1 MKGNK
6 TFKWSLITLCV
17 LCSLSGQAQETSNI
31 SLRSILD
38 QIEQRFDVSFTY
50 MDQTIDSLKLPPPD
64 RNLDLQQTILYLEG
78 VVELRFVFLDDKY
91 ISVIPLSDRYNF
103 CGYLIDSE
111 NRDPVSGALV
121 SSAQQHTVTDQN
133 GYFILSQSEPGH
145 PIIARHVGY
154 EDAILTFDDAKA
166 ECQTFYLKPSTSVL
180 DELVIQS
187 YIIRGID
194 KKVGGQV
201 EVDIQNTNILPG
213 LTEPDVFFTMQI
225 LPGVQS
231 TNETVT
237 DINIRGG
244 SNDQNLML
252 WDGVRL
258 YQTGHFFGLISAVN
272 PYIIDKSSIIKN
284 GTSAKLGE
292 GVSGV
297 ILIETPVN
305 RAETFSAQVGS
316 NMINSDQ
323 LLQIPLRNTSV
334 MIASRQSLSGLVL
347 TPIYNQYFER
357 AFHDT
362 DVLNAQGSNQVV
374 NSNERF
380 GFYDFSFNTV
390 SDFSNATKLKTGF
403 LTINNSIRFD
413 ESAVVNS
420 KLISRSSNLD
430 QGSVLGFI
438 SLSHKWTDRLQSRFY
453 GSITNYKQESINFD
467 VLTDQRHVLENEVLE
482 SSLKG
487 EISFRAKEKWVI
499 SSGLQLVETG
509 IRNFRDI
516 NTPEFRSLSKE
527 VNRTSSAFFESS
539 LNPHQNADLILG
551 IRTSY
556 FDKIDH
562 LRVEPRLSAL
572 IRLGGAF
579 TMEILAESKSQTSVQ
594 SVDFQ
599 TDFLG
604 VEKRKWEL
612 INNQS
617 IPLLTSNQA
626 SLGFNYKKGLTLLSL
641 EGFIKEVDG
650 VITSSQGFLN
660 QYQFTRSIGSYLAR
674 GIELLINPRF
684 KDVDTWMTYTFLNS
698 DYTFPE
704 LVTPTFRSNFDIS
717 HSLSAGLSYQ
727 LKKFQFSSGINYR
740 SGLPFT
746 NQLGFDQNSESIIYD
761 YPNNISLEPYFRLDF
776 SVKYSF
782 PISDKIEGRCGVA
795 IWNVT
800 NKDNIIGSYYRLQGS
815 DSEQVYQHAL
825 RFTPNVNFR
834 LIFNP

>member
-1 MKGNK
+1 MRGNK
-6 TFKWSLITLCV
+6 TFNWSLITLCI
-17 LCSLSGQAQETSNI
+17 LCSLSSQAQETDNV
-31 SLRSILD
+31 SLRRILD
-38 QIEQRFDVSFTY
+38 RIEKQFGVSFTY
-50 MDQTIDSLKLPPPD
+50 MDQAIDSLEITPPD
-64 RNLDLQQTILYLEG
+64 PNLDLQQTISYLERL
-78 VVELRFVFLDDKY
+78 VDLRFVFLDDKY
-91 ISVIPLSDRYNF
+91 ISVRPLSVRYDF

-121 SSAQQHTVTDQN
+121 STAQQHTVTDQN
-133 GYFILSQSEPGH
+133 GYFVLSKNEPGQ
-145 PIIARHVGY
+145 PIIVRHVGY
-154 EDAILTFDDAKA
+154 EDALLTFDKSKA
-166 ECQTFYLKPSTSVL
+166 ECQTFYLNPSTSVL
-180 DELVIQS
+180 DELVIRS

-194 KKVGGQV
+194 KKVGGKV

-213 LTEPDVFFTMQI
+213 LTEPDVFFTMQN
-225 LPGVQS
+225 LPGIQS
-231 TNETVT
+231 TNETVS

-244 SNDQNLML
+244 SNDQNLIL
-252 WDGVRL
+252 WDGIRL

-292 GVSGV
+292 GVSGT

-305 RAETFSAQVGS
+305 RTETFSAQVGS
-316 NMINSDQ
+316 NMLNSDQ
-323 LLQIPLRNTSV
+323 LLQVPLRNTSV
-334 MIASRQSLSGLVL
+334 MIASRQSLSGLVS
-347 TPIYNQYFER
+347 TPTYNQYFER

-374 NSNERF
+374 NSNEKF
-380 GFYDFSFNTV
+380 GFYDFSFNTI
-390 SDFSNATKLKTGF
+390 SDFSKATKLKTGF

-413 ESAVVNS
+413 ENAVVNS

-430 QGSVLGFI
+430 QGSVLGFV
-438 SLSHKWTDRLQSRFY
+438 SLNHKWTDRLQSRFY

-467 VLTDQRHVLENEVLE
+467 VLTDQRHVLDNEVLE

-487 EISFRAKEKWVI
+487 EISFRANENWAI

-539 LNPHQNADLILG
+539 LSPHTNADLILG
-551 IRTSY
+551 VRTSY
-556 FDKIDH
+556 FDKID
-562 LRVEPRLSAL
+562 RFRIEPRLSAL
-572 IRLGGAF
+572 VRLGGAF

-612 INNQS
+612 INSQS
-617 IPLLTSNQA
+617 TPLLTSNQG
-626 SLGFNYKKGLTLLSL
+626 SLGFNYKKGMILLSL

-660 QYQFTRSIGSYLAR
+660 QYQFTRSTGSYLAR
-674 GIELLINPRF
+674 GVELLVNPRF
-684 KDVDTWMTYTFLNS
+684 GNMDSWMTYTFLNS

-727 LKKFQFSSGINYR
+727 LRKFQFSSGVNYR

-746 NQLGFDQNSESIIYD
+746 NQLGIDQDGENILYD
-761 YPNNISLEPYFRLDF
+761 SPNNTSLEPYFRLDF
-776 SVKYSF
+776 STKYSF

-800 NKDNIIGSYYRLQGS
+800 NKDNIISSYYRLQES
-815 DSEQVYQHAL
+815 VSEQIYQHAL
-825 RFTPNVNFR
+825 GFTPNVNFR
-834 LIFNP
+834 LVFNP